1 MLGWAWRNFK
11 FKDVPCNCR
20 DLLGTGGKP
29 QTKSCGEWNIPET
42 LPKGEKQQQLQTED
56 SRRAGGDALS
66 AHLGWSCS
74 LQRDSLG
81 IDSSS
86 CKSHFTVSAFHEA
99 AKPKVIPVMVHAAPA
114 SLASSWSESHA
125 ALVDKQPKLVVFSLR
140 EMFLLG

>member
-1 MLGWAWRNFK
+1 MEHPRNSGFVQK
-11 FKDVPCNCR
+11 GRSSSNCR
-20 DLLGTGGKP
+20 
-29 QTKSCGEWNIPET
+29 QRIPE
-42 LPKGEKQQQLQTED
+42 GQE
-56 SRRAGGDALS
+56 GNALS

-74 LQRDSLG
+74 FQRDSLG